1 MRVLHGPW
9 RKITAQLNTG
19 ASCNIMTAETLKTM
33 SHEALNSIN
42 ATNVRLRFYD
52 GSTAKPK
59 GEITIEVEVQ
69 HGHPVKL
76 EFVIING
83 PSDRYPVLS
92 TDTCEKLKLAATT
105 VSVHHLLPSDAN
117 NTEQRS

>member
-1 MRVLHGPW
+1 
-9 RKITAQLNTG
+9 
-19 ASCNIMTAETLKTM
+19 MTAETLKTI
-33 SHEALNSIN
+33 SHEALDSIK

-76 EFVIING
+76 EFVIINRT
-83 PSDRYPVLS
+83 SDRYPLLS
-92 TDTCEKLKLAATT
+92 ADTCEKLKLATAT
-105 VSVHHLLPSDAN
+105 VSVQHLLPSDAN
-117 NTEQRS
+117 NTEQQSRETVINHYKDVFDG